1 MKKIYIVPILFLL
14 LVVSTAVSAYWSDV
28 STISYK
34 RGDNY
39 SKDMGIPPI
48 PKTTDNPVAQF
59 EAFGKSSWSTPK
71 ACLVNSNNE
80 ERSAKA
86 DLSENRIY
94 TVSSDATFNYNYYYK
109 INGAW
114 NQVGT
119 DKMDF
124 RFNPY

>member
-1 MKKIYIVPILFLL
+1 MLKKCTIIVIFILIALA
-14 LVVSTAVSAYWSDV
+14 TAVSAYWSDV

-39 SKDMGIPPI
+39 SQDMGIPPI
-48 PKTTDNPVAQF
+48 PKTTTDPVAQF
-59 EAFGKSSWSTPK
+59 EAFRKSSWSTPK

-86 DLSENRIY
+86 DLKENRVY
-94 TVSSDATFNYNYYYK
+94 TVSSEAEYNYYYYYK

-124 RFNPY
+124 RYNPY

>member
-1 MKKIYIVPILFLL
+1 MLKKCTIIVIFILIALA
-14 LVVSTAVSAYWSDV
+14 TAVSAYWSDV

-39 SKDMGIPPI
+39 SQDMGISPI
-48 PKTTDNPVAQF
+48 PKTTTDPVAQF

-86 DLSENRIY
+86 DLKENRIY
-94 TVSSDATFNYNYYYK
+94 TVSSEAEYNYYYYYK

-124 RFNPY
+124 RYNPY